1 VLASSS
7 VQGASNN
14 LADGIAVLDRALKGE
29 VTAHYDDLLAQLG
42 GIGEA
47 DRVLEIVRGGV
58 HSLQETM
65 GRVRDEIVEPH
76 RMVSSKTRQLENL
89 TQTVDTLHRIIR
101 MLKLIA
107 RLKESLGAGASARK
121 DKESAGG
128 LGGAGG
134 AASSTSDLAKAAK
147 MLTEIR
153 ELEREGGAH
162 DLAGVDVIDRDA
174 RWLAAAGRDIRAQAA
189 AALRAGMEASS
200 QAEVGAALQVYH
212 NLGELNVAVDSQVS
226 ALAAAAVDH
235 VREALDPQRLSAAM
249 GGGPGG
255 GGGGGGGSRPG
266 GPISRSGMPP
276 SGQEHRWAEALWQRL
291 GAASEQ
297 VYAAGMSAWHL
308 QRVLAKK
315 RDPISHALFL
325 DEVTTHAAGAGA
337 KRAPPCERFIAS
349 FSKGMGEVLQR
360 SHAAAGFARDTL
372 LVGFPRLVTLLEGT
386 GSATRSETA
395 RRERTTIFLGAR
407 G

>member
-1 VLASSS
+1 MLASSS

-255 GGGGGGGSRPG
+255 GGGGGESPL
-266 GPISRSGMPP
+266 
-276 SGQEHRWAEALWQRL
+276 ARL
-291 GAASEQ
+291 GKLALEKLEDDAALETLCSTLRGTTPQ
-297 VYAAGMSAWHL
+297 AITSLAGMAGVPLGEASA
-308 QRVLAKK
+308 AKLHGLVADVQPKQIK
-315 RDPISHALFL
+315 RL
-325 DEVTTHAAGAGA
+325 GRWA
-337 KRAPPCERFIAS
+337 KRAVKAYKLLGKGRRFMKKRGA
-349 FSKGMGEVLQR
+349 VLSYALVAVFVR
-360 SHAAAGFARDTL
+360 AAAVPAPA
-372 LVGFPRLVTLLEGT
+372 LVGWKP
-386 GSATRSETA
+386 
-395 RRERTTIFLGAR
+395 
-407 G
+407 